1 MNAKDRT
8 SREVMDNDGKPGSPI
23 ELSIVI
29 ACYNAEKTIGQ
40 QLDALA
46 RQIWSGSW
54 EVIVVNNRCTDGS
67 MAVVMSYQSRL
78 TNLRIVHAEEKQ
90 GAAYAMNVGV
100 RAARAERLVFC
111 DADDIVGEGWVAAMA
126 EALAQHDFVSGPHD
140 VERLNKS
147 TLQRNRGNA
156 QRTGVQQY
164 TNPPYLPHAGAG
176 NMGIRRSVF
185 EKVGGFD
192 ESMAALFDTDLCWR
206 VQLAGT
212 PLVPAPGAVLHVRH
226 RDTVASLYRQAR
238 LYGEYNVFIY
248 KRYRPH
254 GMPPYPWKQ
263 SIHAWIGLA
272 RRAGSL
278 FKPERRASWVWQ
290 LGWRIGRLQGC
301 LKYRVLA
308 P

>member
-1 MNAKDRT
+1 MKTKERIPPAVVGENCTR
-8 SREVMDNDGKPGSPI
+8 GSPI
-23 ELSIVI
+23 ELSVII
-29 ACYNAEKTIGQ
+29 ACYNAEKTIGE

-46 RQIWSGSW
+46 RQTWSGSW
-54 EVIVVNNRCTDGS
+54 EVIVVNNCCTDGS
-67 MAVVMSYQSRL
+67 VAVAMSYQSRL
-78 TNLRIVHAEEKQ
+78 PNLRVVHALEKQ
-90 GAAYAMNVGV
+90 GAAHAMNVGV
-100 RAARAERLVFC
+100 KAAQADRLVFC
-111 DADDIVGEGWVAAMA
+111 DADDVVSEGWVAAMA
-126 EALAQHDFVSGPHD
+126 AALAQHDFVSGPHD
-140 VERLNKS
+140 VARLNKS
-147 TLQRNRGNA
+147 TLQKNRGNA

-176 NMGIRRSVF
+176 NMGIRRRVF
-185 EKVGGFD
+185 ERAGGFD
-192 ESMAALFDTDLCWR
+192 ENMAALFDTDLCWR

-212 PLVPAPGAVLHVRH
+212 PLVPVSGAVLHVRY

-254 GMPPYPWKQ
+254 GMPQYPWKK
-263 SIHAWIGLA
+263 SVRAWIRLLRETA
-272 RRAGSL
+272 SL
-278 FKPERRASWVWQ
+278 FKPERRALWLWD